1 MSASDDVLM
10 SDDKAPTRLHEK
22 TIDNLRTQRILLLD
36 TALDDE
42 IGSELC
48 AQMVLLSVEDPV
60 ADIAL

>member
-1 MSASDDVLM
+1 M